1 MSSTPLLSS
10 APKVRRRL
18 APACGRSA
26 LDRIIRI
33 HARLGN
39 EQLVTAVSLARECEV
54 SDRTI
59 KRDIECM
66 RDRMGVPIAWD
77 ATTHSYYY
85 THRCDLLPLLRLDAD
100 EALALV
106 LANRTFSAWS
116 GSPLGRALTV
126 ALEKIAPV
134 VGGAVSFPAEA
145 LKEFIFQPE
154 ETPEVEA
161 EHRWFAVALEA
172 IQRRR
177 ELQISYQKP
186 KSGAA
191 ETRTIH
197 PLHLAF
203 LDHRWVLVAYD
214 PNRSAPRNFLLT
226 RIRKAESTGTRF
238 TPPADFDLGNYLRG
252 SLGRF
257 TGDQDH
263 VVRIAFDTAVAPYIR
278 EKPWHPSQTITTRS
292 DGAIE
297 VTLRLNNLI
306 DVERRIL
313 ACGAHAEVLAPAE
326 LRETIRLAAAA
337 MLARHVGSGVGPSLA
352 DAPLPSRKGRANRPR

>member
-1 MSSTPLLSS
+1 MPT
-10 APKVRRRL
+10 ARRRV

-33 HARLGN
+33 HERLGN
-39 EQLVTAVSLARECEV
+39 EQLVTAISLARECEV

-85 THRCDLLPLLRLDAD
+85 THQCDLLPLLRLDAD

-116 GSPLGRALTV
+116 GSPLGRALTA

-177 ELQISYQKP
+177 ELRISYQKP
-186 KSGAA
+186 KSAAA
-191 ETRTIH
+191 EMRTIH

-203 LDHRWVLVAYD
+203 LDHRWMLIAHD
-214 PNRSAPRNFLLT
+214 PARSAPRNFLLS
-226 RIRKAESTGTRF
+226 RIREARPTGARYL
-238 TPPADFDLGNYLRG
+238 PPAAFDLKKYLRG

-257 TGDQDH
+257 TGDADH
-263 VVRIAFDTAVAPYIR
+263 EVRIVFDVTVAPYVC
-278 EKPWHPSQTITTRS
+278 EKPWHPSQTITALP

-306 DVERRIL
+306 DVERKIL

-326 LRETIRLAAAA
+326 LRETIRTAAAA
-337 MLARHVGSGVGPSLA
+337 MLARHAGSGPGSSLA
-352 DAPLPSRKGRANRPR
+352 DGSPSSREGRANRPR